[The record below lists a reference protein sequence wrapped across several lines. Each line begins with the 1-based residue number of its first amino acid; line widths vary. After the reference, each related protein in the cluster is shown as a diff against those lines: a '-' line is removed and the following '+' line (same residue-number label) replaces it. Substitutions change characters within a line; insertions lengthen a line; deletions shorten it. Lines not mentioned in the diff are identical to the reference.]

1 MIRRVFNLPVLLV
14 LSIFSTQ
21 MALDFYVPSLPMVAS
36 YFVVGEE
43 VAQLTLTWS
52 LIGFAIGSLMS
63 GPISD
68 VYGRRKILLSSYI
81 VFVIST
87 FLCAVAPDI
96 ALFIVVR
103 FIQGVA
109 ASCAPIMSLAMVKDL
124 YAPKEASRLMSIMGA
139 AIALSPATA
148 PFLGGYITYYY
159 DWRMCFWILTVAAVI
174 ILIPLYLYLPE
185 TLKKQERHVVSFSLK
200 EVLYG
205 YFETLKNWNFI
216 RVALISSMF
225 VSSIWVYVGNAPF
238 IFEKMGVGPSEFGMY
253 YGIGVGGYVLG
264 SALNSI
270 FGGRFSFHSTLSLGF
285 LLIILGS
292 GYLMYLSYGPVIVPM
307 TMALTWCVYSFGL
320 SLVFPITNTMAMTA
334 GKKSGTSASL
344 LNGLEL
350 LFSSFGIMVVGSKHN
365 SNFVGVALF
374 CILTSVIAFAIYRL
388 GTKQQNI

>member
-1 MIRRVFNLPVLLV
+1 MIKKIFNLPSLLV
-14 LSIFSTQ
+14 LAIFSTQ

-36 YFVVGEE
+36 YFEVDEE
-43 VAQLTLTWS
+43 LAQLTLTWS
-52 LIGFAIGSLMS
+52 LIGFAFGSLMV

-68 VYGRRKILLSSYI
+68 VYGRRKTLLVSYV

-87 FLCAVAPDI
+87 FLCAISPSI
-96 ALFIVVR
+96 HIFIFIR
-103 FIQGVA
+103 FIQGIA

-124 YAPKEASRLMSIMGA
+124 YAPKEASRLMSVMGA

-159 DWRMCFWILTVAAVI
+159 DWRMCFWILAIASVI
-174 ILIPLYLYLPE
+174 ILVPIYLYLPE
-185 TLKKQERHVVSFSLK
+185 TLKKQEKHMVSFSLK
-200 EVLYG
+200 EVMQG

-238 IFEKMGVGPSEFGMY
+238 IFEKMGVGPAEFGMY

-270 FGGRFSFHSTLSLGF
+270 FGGRFSFHATLSLGF
-285 LLIILGS
+285 VLIISGS
-292 GYLMYLSYGPVIVPM
+292 GCLMYLSYGPNIVPM

-320 SLVFPITNTMAMTA
+320 ALVFPITNTMAMNA

-350 LFSSFGIMVVGSKHN
+350 LFSSFGIMIVGGKHN
-365 SNFVGVALF
+365 SSFVGVALF

-388 GTKQQNI
+388 GKKQQY